1 MPPSA
6 FLSTPR
12 LPSRYRERS
21 FKQTFILNGRPVAI
35 EELPHKLSLRMF
47 GNFICG
53 ASVIASRWA
62 LSAAHCL
69 EFNVEPEYVRHFFLL
84 FFLFLLLR
92 TAMINVLIVMLIYN
106 LISRLHSMVE
116 LCIVSQEDTHL
127 M

>member
-21 FKQTFILNGRPVAI
+21 FKQTFILNGRPAAI

-53 ASVIASRWA
+53 ASVIASQWA

-69 EFNVEPEYVRHFFLL
+69 EFNVEPEYVRQYFFIPI
-84 FFLFLLLR
+84 FFCSYDKCSNSHVDL
-92 TAMINVLIVMLIYN
+92 
-106 LISRLHSMVE
+106 
-116 LCIVSQEDTHL
+116 
-127 M
+127 